1 MTEDIRNKI
10 VSVST
15 IDKPGDY
22 VLSLFDIDT
31 DFYPNPRGTEEW
43 EAIKEMMNS
52 LEMNDKGQQLQ
63 NIVCTIEIK
72 DDGLVVAAV
81 NAGYTRAE
89 AAKRNALN
97 NVISQWNSENKL
109 TKSHADYIDPSCT
122 GKTKAE
128 ANKDYNKLVQVGGRW
143 KEAYESALKSYPLRV
158 NIRAIHGKDKS
169 DPREARIVGF
179 EENFRRTDMSL
190 NAIVE
195 NIAWLSS
202 EEGGKMK
209 GKDIAKKFDVSPA
222 MVSQWLSVFNIEN
235 VVREFAEYAKANDDQ
250 KALMEVCIKEFKR
263 RSSLP
268 TKDPCAIIQSHAR
281 DFAIFVKD
289 YKKSKLKF
297 ASVLKILCALTCV
310 NETTQQPNT
319 NAQRVDLSIFRMQIE
334 AVKNESTIS
343 QGGITGSSIKTT
355 NIIEQAVSDQL
366 TAKELVEQAG
376 EDDQFNLIA
385 TKLGLTTESLIK
397 SVEKEV
403 ENTKDIRS
411 TRSTPDE
418 DISDDVFRR
427 IAEEA
432 TAAAKESSDKLDAI
446 RTGVDTEIESESD
459 GIEGV
464 DEVNIDNVSLESIEG
479 LGLDSIMK
487 DSVDGE
493 LDEDEDEDE
502 IADIEKIIT
511 GEKSTKRTDVSE
523 KVLSVKSIGSLMA
536 KARELIVL
544 IDTIDVKDGYQFIE
558 MLCTLCD
565 LVATYDAMGDNTK
578 KIKINEAYLNYMDKT
593 HKLLFGLI
601 EFARKN
607 MNADEFKSIES
618 SFPVLDKTILE

>member
-1 MTEDIRNKI
+1 MTEDIRSKI

-31 DFYPNPRGTEEW
+31 DFYPNPRGVEEW

-52 LEMNDKGQQLQ
+52 LEMNDRGQQLQ
-63 NIVCTIEIK
+63 NIVCTIEVK
-72 DDGLVVAAV
+72 EDGLIVAAV

-97 NVISQWNSENKL
+97 NVISQWNNENKL

-122 GKTKAE
+122 GKTKVE
-128 ANKDYNKLVQVGGRW
+128 ASKDYNKLVQVGGRW

-297 ASVLKILCALTCV
+297 ASVLKILCVLTCV

-334 AVKNESTIS
+334 AVKSESTVAT
-343 QGGITGSSIKTT
+343 GGVAGSSIKPT
-355 NIIEQAVSDQL
+355 NVIEQAVSNQL
-366 TAKELVEQAG
+366 TAKELVEQAS

-403 ENTKDIRS
+403 EDTKDTRS
-411 TRSTPDE
+411 TRSSPDE
-418 DISDDVFRR
+418 DISDDVFKK

-432 TAAAKESSDKLDAI
+432 TSAVKDIADKLSAI
-446 RTGVDTEIESESD
+446 KMEEGAETEEV
-459 GIEGV
+459 EGTNEI
-464 DEVNIDNVSLESIEG
+464 DIDNVSLESIEG

-487 DSVDGE
+487 DSDSE
-493 LDEDEDEDE
+493 EQDEDIDEEDE
-502 IADIEKIIT
+502 ADIERIIT
-511 GEKSTKRTDVSE
+511 GEKSIKRADVSE

-536 KARELIVL
+536 KARELTVL
-544 IDTIDVKDGYQFIE
+544 IDTIDTKDGYQFIE

-565 LVATYDAMGDNTK
+565 LVATYDAMGDNAK
-578 KIKINEAYLNYMDKT
+578 KVKMNEAYLVYMDKT
-593 HKLLFGLI
+593 HQLLFGLL
-601 EFARKN
+601 EFARKK
-607 MNADEFKSIES
+607 MSADEFKAIES
-618 SFPVLDKTILE
+618 KFPMLDKAILE